1 MAALTSNYRNVIN
14 MIAGGLM
21 WRDQPLPASP
31 AGPVV
36 PGPKYSVTTCVG
48 TQALAPHADAIVDLS
63 ARALESNPFYE
74 PWMLSSALGAVV
86 DRDMWFVL
94 IFKNERS
101 LRPRLCGFFPVVPSA
116 SHHRVPVRTFRLLSH
131 IYCFLSV
138 PLVDRDA
145 ASEVLQQFFSAC
157 RSRGVALVEFP
168 RLPSGGAFHQVLVD
182 VLHQQRLASRIE
194 NRYLRALYRVPAS
207 ASSYVVEA
215 LSGRTRKHVR
225 RQRERLAGMGALEYS
240 TLETTSDPKAW
251 LREFLDLEATGWKG
265 KANTAMASS
274 ATHRQFFMEATAA
287 ALERRQ
293 MFGAALRLDGRM
305 IAGRI
310 GFRSS
315 EGSYLFKIAY
325 DEQLAAFSPG
335 TLLELHTIEH
345 GLPEGVEWTDSCT
358 SPTNKAFRGLWL
370 HSRIIEHLVVSPG
383 RTSGDLAIGLV
394 PLLRRIGTWMKRTPA
409 TAPTEEGN
417 RDRSID

>member
-1 MAALTSNYRNVIN
+1 
-14 MIAGGLM
+14 
-21 WRDQPLPASP
+21 
-31 AGPVV
+31 
-36 PGPKYSVTTCVG
+36 
-48 TQALAPHADAIVDLS
+48 
-63 ARALESNPFYE
+63 
-74 PWMLSSALGAVV
+74 
-86 DRDMWFVL
+86 
-94 IFKNERS
+94 
-101 LRPRLCGFFPVVPSA
+101 
-116 SHHRVPVRTFRLLSH
+116 
-131 IYCFLSV
+131 
-138 PLVDRDA
+138 
-145 ASEVLQQFFSAC
+145 
-157 RSRGVALVEFP
+157 
-168 RLPSGGAFHQVLVD
+168 LPSGGAFHQVLVD

-207 ASSYVVEA
+207 ASSYVAEA

-225 RQRERLAGMGALEYS
+225 RQRERLAAMGALDYS

-274 ATHRQFFMEATAA
+274 ATHRQFFMEATAE
-287 ALERRQ
+287 ALERRKIL
-293 MFGAALRLDGRM
+293 GAALRLDGRM

-335 TLLELHTIEH
+335 TLLELQTIEH

-358 SPTNKAFRGLWL
+358 SSTNTTFRSLWL

-383 RTSGDLAIGLV
+383 RTSGDLAIELV
-394 PLLRRIGTWMKRTPA
+394 PLLRRIGTLMKRTPA
-409 TAPTEEGN
+409 TAPIEEGN
-417 RDRSID
+417 RVKSIE